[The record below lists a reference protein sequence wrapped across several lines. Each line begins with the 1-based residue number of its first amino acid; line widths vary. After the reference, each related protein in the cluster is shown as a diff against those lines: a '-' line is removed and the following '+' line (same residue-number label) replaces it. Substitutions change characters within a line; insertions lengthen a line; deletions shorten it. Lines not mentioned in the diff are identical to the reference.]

1 MKNLSVTLL
10 LVFFLFATATAQG
23 PQLIVQSGNGKLY
36 LEHSVVAGEN
46 WYSVARLFNQNPK
59 EIALFSGGSMNKPLG
74 IGQLLKIPLTQVN
87 FSQNGVKA
95 SGETFVPVYHIIQE
109 REWMYHISTLY
120 NKVSVESLEKWN
132 HINKGQAK
140 AGLPLIVGYLKV
152 KTAQSSLA
160 QGEME
165 NQVAMVHT
173 EPAKAE
179 FKNTDNSSIPDT
191 PPQKKTETV
200 YKKTDALSKQDMK
213 PATGSNTLT
222 EKKQGNIYPADH
234 PSGGF
239 FGTEY
244 KDDGKITNGQA
255 GTFKSTSGWQDG
267 KYYALMNNVP
277 VGRIVK
283 VTSPSTNKN
292 IYAKVLGQL
301 PDMKE
306 SAGLTIR
313 ISNAAA
319 TELGTGEGKFTVEV
333 RF

>member
-1 MKNLSVTLL
+1 MKNLCVTLL
-10 LVFFLFATATAQG
+10 LVFSLLATAWAQA

-36 LEHSVVAGEN
+36 LEHTVVAGEN
-46 WYSVARLFNQNPK
+46 WYSVGRVFNQNPK
-59 EIALFSGGSMNKPLG
+59 EIALFNQGSMSKPLS
-74 IGQLLKIPLTQVN
+74 IGQLLKIPLTPVN

-95 SGETFVPVYHIIQE
+95 TTETLVPVYHIIQE

-120 NKVSVESLEKWN
+120 NKVPVESLEKWN
-132 HINKGQAK
+132 HINKDQAK
-140 AGLPLIVGYLKV
+140 AGLPLIIGYLKV
-152 KTAQSSLA
+152 KTAESSLA
-160 QGEME
+160 QGETE
-165 NQVAMVHT
+165 NQVSMVHT
-173 EPAKAE
+173 VPGKGE
-179 FKNTDNSSIPDT
+179 FKNTDSSMPDT
-191 PPQKKTETV
+191 PRQKKTEAG
-200 YKKTDALSKQDMK
+200 YKKPDVLSRQDAK
-213 PATGSNTLT
+213 PTTGSNTFP
-222 EKKQGNIYPADH
+222 EKKQGNIYSTDH
-234 PSGGF
+234 PTGGY

-244 KDDGKITNGQA
+244 KEDGKITNGQA

-277 VGRIVK
+277 VGRIIK

-301 PDMKE
+301 PDMRE

-319 TELGTGEGKFTVEV
+319 TELGTGEGKFAVEV

>member
-1 MKNLSVTLL
+1 MKNLCMTLL
-10 LVFFLFATATAQG
+10 LILSLVAAAPAQA
-23 PQLIVQSGNGKLY
+23 PLLIVQSDNGKLY
-36 LEHSVVAGEN
+36 VEHSVVAGEN
-46 WYSVARLFNQNPK
+46 WYSVGRLFNQNPK
-59 EIALFSGGSMNKPLG
+59 EIAVFNSSSMTKPLA
-74 IGQLLKIPLTQVN
+74 IGQLLNIPLTTVN
-87 FSQNGVKA
+87 FSQNGLKA
-95 SGETFVPVYHIIQE
+95 NNETLVPVYHIIQE

-120 NKVSVESLEKWN
+120 NRVAVTTLEKWN
-132 HINKGQAK
+132 HINKDQAK

-160 QGEME
+160 LGETQ
-165 NQVAMVHT
+165 NQASVVQSVPGK
-173 EPAKAE
+173 EE
-179 FKNTDNSSIPDT
+179 IRNSESSGRDT
-191 PPQKKTETV
+191 PPEKKAETV
-200 YKKTDALSKQDMK
+200 YKKTEVASKQDSK
-213 PATGSNTLT
+213 PSPVSNTLA
-222 EKKQGNIYPADH
+222 EKKQDNIYSSDRPR
-234 PSGGF
+234 GGY

-283 VTSPSTNKN
+283 VTSPATNKN

-301 PDMKE
+301 PEMKE

-319 TELGTGEGKFTVEV
+319 TELGTGEGKFAVEV